1 MQRYDKGKGRE
12 QVQVVSL
19 EEQIAQDN
27 PVRVIDAFIN
37 SLDMVKLGFK
47 YAETKETGRKPKDP
61 SDMCKLYL
69 YCYFNGI
76 RSSRKIENECTRN
89 IEVMWLTDNAKPH
102 NRTISDFRKDN
113 KKAIENLFKEFSML
127 CDMLGLIGKE
137 MVAIDGSKFRA
148 SNSRRKT
155 LTKNKVNKMIKH
167 HEESAQRYI
176 ELLEENDKEIKDQS
190 LKITTKEELQEKLD
204 AAQKRIEELH

>member
-1 MQRYDKGKGRE
+1 MLKMQRYEKGEGRE
-12 QVQVVSL
+12 QVKVVSL
-19 EEQIAQDN
+19 EEMIEQDN
-27 PVRVIDAFIN
+27 PVRVIDAFVN
-37 SLDMVKLGFK
+37 SLDMIKLGFK

-76 RSSRKIENECTRN
+76 RSSRKIERECTRN
-89 IEVMWLTDNAKPH
+89 IEIMWLTDNITPH

-137 MVAIDGSKFRA
+137 MIAVDGSKFRA
-148 SNSRRKT
+148 SNSRRKN
-155 LTKNKVNKMIKH
+155 LTKNKVKK
-167 HEESAQRYI
+167 
-176 ELLEENDKEIKDQS
+176 
-190 LKITTKEELQEKLD
+190 
-204 AAQKRIEELH
+204 